1 MYYKLEIGEKVI
13 IKIDV
18 LNNINNINGSNN
30 DLIRK
35 FLGLIQEEE
44 IAEIKKLNNEY
55 DIGGKQI
62 KELVL
67 NFDDLTGFTLLDAE
81 K

>member
-35 FLGLIQEEE
+35 FLGLI
-44 IAEIKKLNNEY
+44 
-55 DIGGKQI
+55 
-62 KELVL
+62 
-67 NFDDLTGFTLLDAE
+67 
-81 K
+81 